1 MEANPQTEKRTS
13 NKEKK
18 GFTNTPSPAGLFN
31 AFALDPSCAPFPTPS
46 GSAPQR
52 VQTLERKLDLQK
64 CLNRLKSDDHTLN
77 NAFASAQ
84 RSIDSLV
91 KIYPPPP
98 HEKSQ
103 EETNLPANRAH
114 ALFDWKRV
122 SLEFSAWQKELALLD
137 QNRCLIQDK
146 IKASCQTI
154 GSSLNTLEK
163 DYRKAITDREQEKLN
178 LTEQLGKS
186 NLPYERVKEI
196 REKIADINQQEAGYF
211 QNLNTT
217 IFSAEAL
224 SKASKQLTEKAQQ
237 LTSETKQAIQTLKRQ
252 SVSPLPKMVSKQVA
266 QPSPEI
272 KPAQTKPA
280 KTTKTERS
288 NSEKSAQLSEL
299 LESIQQY
306 RTEIEALKKDNHT
319 LTDDY
324 QRLKSEQVKSY
335 QFSDHLKQD
344 TDSLKCETEALR
356 ISNQLLSSDIKESRK
371 ENLQLSKQYAGQHT
385 DLITKKELKQLF
397 LDRDNEDEI
406 RDEQRYEQ
414 LESNHINLAQNIQK
428 IESSLGQSL
437 QDQSALSDIALQ
449 LKDQTESSRCET
461 QRLESEIQHLKLN
474 AEELS
479 STLKPLKHSHENQ
492 QEENRSIQNNLA
504 QQQKTTEQQQKTTA
518 QQQKTTAQQQIII
531 EKQNQKSQQLAE
543 RINEKLRSNSA
554 LAHQLIAL
562 KDNLNTSLE
571 TSKSSYQESTQTLQE
586 QKQTNQSAID
596 LIERLEHNQQQQRH
610 TQTALNQQLK
620 TINQTIQDSEIE
632 KQALTQSLKIF
643 DTRQLDLLES
653 IQQANE
659 VSGELQKAQQAQTKS
674 LLYIDTQHHR
684 ADQLTLDLTELKLFA
699 QNVVNKNRTLTE
711 DFSAQLTQI
720 KNKTEQISELEK
732 TVLNQLDNTYTLHR
746 QNDALYKKSD
756 ALHEKNETLA
766 EQLEHAS
773 DQLGESH
780 HQHQQLLSQQQQ
792 QLHTHQEQL
801 QNHQAQRQEQL
812 QVHQNKHQEQLQ
824 THQNKHQE
832 QHQDHQEQHQ
842 RQLLAQ
848 SHLQN
853 QSTQLADD
861 LQNQLKC
868 VEISLSESSQ
878 KAKQLDQLYE
888 ASHTLNDKTNQ
899 LIDTQQFLNSESQR
913 IQNETLSELE
923 DIRTNKAE
931 LIALQGTLEQTLQGA
946 QQQQQLQL
954 ENSKNAYAEQEQNH
968 QQALQGL
975 KTTKHQHQKSIQESR
990 VQQQQTHKQLEQIQ
1004 QIQQQYHRQVE
1015 QLQNKITD
1023 TEKALKESR
1032 RIAEQTQES
1041 FDNSATVQQSYQH
1054 TIETFNQTQLSY
1066 IKAIDTMQRQA
1077 SPFQHQPPHQSQHQS
1092 PQTPSNQ
1099 SAQHPQSIP
1108 PLVQASLQP
1117 SRQDFHWEMPA
1128 ANQNQAPVPWYKAP
1142 QGILLAVVLLV
1153 SLISSAL
1160 VVLNQINRVTPP
1172 NGSIKSHLSFNPKY
1186 PTEINQTTLSTQQTT
1201 ELLQAS
1207 TVETLLALIMSNQS
1221 TPTQTKTALE
1231 TILKRPESEPL
1242 HHWVRQELKSLQRTP
1257 VRSEQ
1262 LGKNGFVKK
1271 QFNQAPSD
1279 HVPSFTWPLKKLHP
1293 DPASITY
1300 ARFRQGITITAGQG
1314 HPIVSISDGKVIF
1327 SGQDMLGTGSL
1338 ILIQHP
1344 DQYISVYGNSRS
1356 LAVALGEQVKKG
1368 QVIAQIGDHYQA
1380 NAPSL
1385 YFEIRY
1391 QGNPEDPF
1399 YYFSNT

>member
-1 MEANPQTEKRTS
+1 MEANPQTEKRPS

-18 GFTNTPSPAGLFN
+18 GFSNTTTPAGLFN
-31 AFALDPSCAPFPTPS
+31 AFALDSPASTPFPTPS

-64 CLNRLKSDDHTLN
+64 CLNRLKSDDRTLN

-84 RSIDSLV
+84 QSIDALLESHA
-91 KIYPPPP
+91 P
-98 HEKSQ
+98 HSQ
-103 EETNLPANRAH
+103 EKPQENTLEETHFATKRPQP
-114 ALFDWKRV
+114 LFDWKRV
-122 SLEFSAWQKELALLD
+122 NLEISAWQKELTLLD
-137 QNRCLIQDK
+137 QNRPLIQDK
-146 IKASCQTI
+146 IKSSCQTI
-154 GSSLNTLEK
+154 GSSLNTLEQ

-178 LTEQLGKS
+178 LTEQLGNS
-186 NLPYERVKEI
+186 NLPYELVKEI
-196 REKIADINQQEAGYF
+196 REKIAAINQQEAAYF

-224 SKASKQLTEKAQQ
+224 SKASKQLIERARQ
-237 LTSETKQAIQTLKRQ
+237 LTSETEQAIQTLKRQ
-252 SVSPLPKMVSKQVA
+252 SISKIPKKALEQALLPSSQKTVHQKTAHQKESPQQSSTQTHKTD
-266 QPSPEI
+266 PSASV
-272 KPAQTKPA
+272 KL
-280 KTTKTERS
+280 
-288 NSEKSAQLSEL
+288 NQLSEL

-306 RTEIEALKKDNHT
+306 RTEIDALKKDNHT
-319 LTDDY
+319 LTDDH
-324 QRLKSEQVKSY
+324 QKLRSEQVKNY

-356 ISNQLLSSDIKESRK
+356 ISNQLLNSDIKESRK
-371 ENLQLSKQYAGQHT
+371 ENLQLSKQYIGQKA

-397 LDRDNEDEI
+397 LDKDSEDEL
-406 RDEQRYEQ
+406 RDQQRYEQ
-414 LESNHINLAQNIQK
+414 FESNHVNLAQNIQE
-428 IESSLGQSL
+428 IECSLGQSL
-437 QDQSALSDIALQ
+437 QDQSLLSDITLK

-461 QRLESEIQHLKLN
+461 QRLESEIQQLKSS

-479 STLKPLKHSHENQ
+479 STLEPLKHSHDNQ
-492 QEENRSIQNNLA
+492 QEENRNIQHNLA
-504 QQQKTTEQQQKTTA
+504 QQQKTTEQQQT
-518 QQQKTTAQQQIII
+518 II

-554 LAHQLIAL
+554 LAHQLLAL
-562 KDNLNTSLE
+562 KDNLNSFLE
-571 TSKSSYQESTQTLQE
+571 TSKSSHQESTQTLQE
-586 QKQTNQSAID
+586 QKKTNQSAID

-620 TINQTIQDSEIE
+620 TINQTIQDSEVE
-632 KQALTQSLKIF
+632 KQALTQSLKTCDAI
-643 DTRQLDLLES
+643 QHDLLDS

-659 VSGELQKAQQAQTKS
+659 VSGELKKAHQAQTKS
-674 LLYIDTQHHR
+674 LLYIDTQHNR

-699 QNVVNKNRTLTE
+699 QNVVNKNRALTE

-720 KNKTEQISELEK
+720 KNKTEQISDLEK
-732 TVLNQLDNTYTLHR
+732 TVLIQLDNTDALHD
-746 QNDALYKKSD
+746 QNETLYKKSET
-756 ALHEKNETLA
+756 LHQQNEALA
-766 EQLEHAS
+766 EQLEQTS

-780 HQHQQLLSQQQQ
+780 HQHQQLLGQQQQ
-792 QLHTHQEQL
+792 QLHAHQEQL
-801 QNHQAQRQEQL
+801 QDHQAQRQEQL
-812 QVHQNKHQEQLQ
+812 QDHQDKHQEQLQ
-824 THQNKHQE
+824 VHQNKLQE

-878 KAKQLDQLYE
+878 KAEQLDQLYE
-888 ASHTLNDKTNQ
+888 TSHTLNDKTNQ

-913 IQNETLSELE
+913 IQNETQSELE
-923 DIRTNKAE
+923 DIRTHKAE
-931 LIALQGTLEQTLQGA
+931 LIILQETLEQALQQA
-946 QQQQQLQL
+946 QQQQRLEL
-954 ENSKNAYAEQEQNH
+954 ENNKNAYAELEQNH
-968 QQALQGL
+968 QQALQDL

-990 VQQQQTHKQLEQIQ
+990 IQQQQTHKQLEQIQ
-1004 QIQQQYHRQVE
+1004 QIQQQYHLQVE
-1015 QLQNKITD
+1015 QLQSKITE

-1032 RIAEQTQES
+1032 RMVEQTQES

-1066 IKAIDTMQRQA
+1066 IKAIDSIQQHA
-1077 SPFQHQPPHQSQHQS
+1077 PPLQHQ
-1092 PQTPSNQ
+1092 PSNQ
-1099 SAQHPQSIP
+1099 SPQHPQSI
-1108 PLVQASLQP
+1108 LSLAQASLQP
-1117 SRQDFHWEMPA
+1117 PQQDFHWEMPA
-1128 ANQNQAPVPWYKAP
+1128 ANQNQAPAPWYKAP

-1160 VVLNQINRVTPP
+1160 VVLNQINSAAPP
-1172 NGSIKSHLSFNPKY
+1172 NDSIRSHLGFNPNY
-1186 PTEINQTTLSTQQTT
+1186 PTESKQTALGAQQTT
-1201 ELLQAS
+1201 ELLQSS

-1221 TPTQTKTALE
+1221 TPTQTKAALD
-1231 TILKRPESEPL
+1231 TILERPESAPL
-1242 HHWVRQELKSLQRTP
+1242 HHWVRQELKSLQQAP

-1262 LGKNGFVKK
+1262 LGSNGFIKK

-1279 HVPSFTWPLKKLHP
+1279 HVPSFTWPLEKLHP

-1327 SGQDMLGTGSL
+1327 RGQDMLGTGSL

-1380 NAPSL
+1380 SAPSL

-1391 QGNPEDPF
+1391 RGNPEDPF